1 MSLGKLLSLTMLIG
15 LAGCS
20 SSPNYTTAANC
31 GSLTPLCLAAAAIDD
46 AITNNKSSSK
56 KCSDL
61 TGEERKTCEAQV
73 KVLNKHIDDAN
84 KNKLRHNGT
93 K

>member
-1 MSLGKLLSLTMLIG
+1 MLIG
-15 LAGCS
+15 FAGCS
-20 SSPNYTTAANC
+20 SSPNDNNAASC
-31 GSLTPLCLAAAAIDD
+31 GSLTPLCVAAAAIDD
-46 AITNNKSSSK
+46 AVTNNKSSSK

-61 TGEERKTCEAQV
+61 SGEERKTCEAQV
-73 KVLNKHIDDAN
+73 KVLNKHIDDVN